1 MSSLIKNT
9 FPHIIAIFSFLL
21 LSVLFFRPQLSGKL
35 IEQGDIIQ
43 YLGMAKEAND
53 YYQKTGEVALWTNSM
68 FGGMPTYQINTV
80 SAGNNLKVLEQA
92 GRLFIAEPIGQF
104 LLAMLSFYVLM
115 IVLGVSPIIAATG
128 AVAFGL
134 TTNNLIL
141 YEAGH
146 LTKIKSISFFPL
158 IAAGAVLTF
167 RGKYLPG
174 GLLFATGLGL
184 NIFSNHLQMTYYLA
198 LTFLFLGIAQF
209 IYDLKAG
216 QLASFLKAS
225 LVLVAG
231 AALALGTTASNL
243 MTTYEY
249 SRDTMR
255 GKPILAADKETVTSS
270 SQTEGLAWDYAMQWS
285 NGAIDVLAGF
295 IPGVAGGGSGEKVGK
310 SSAFFQAVSGM
321 YRNAGQAPPS
331 ELSAPLYHG
340 DLPFTSGPIYF
351 GAVVCFLFL
360 LGLFTVKGPVKWWLG
375 LGVLLTILLSMGN
388 NLEGFNRF
396 FFESVPFYNKFRT
409 PNSVLSITSF
419 LMPMLAFLAL
429 AGVLTDK
436 AAFTANKHYFFI
448 ATGISA
454 GLALFFALM
463 GPSFVDFSAAG
474 DDRYVQSGITA
485 DTLITDRKALMR
497 SDAFRALLLVVLSAG
512 LIWLWWKDLISKT
525 LVVGGIALLV
535 LFDAWSVG
543 RRYLDENNFTD
554 KTRYE
559 ARFKPQPADELIMK
573 DKDPH
578 FRVYD
583 RLDPQSNPFASARA
597 SYFHKSVGGYHAAK
611 LQRYQDV
618 IDRHLSNGN
627 MSVFNML
634 NTKYFIIG
642 STEGQPTVEPNVGAC
657 GNAWFVSNINL
668 VESANA
674 EIDALKTFVPEEDA
688 FVHNEFKAYVKDLT
702 PVKDGEI
709 TLTEYSPN
717 QLTYTSESGSEQF
730 AVFSEMWYGP
740 DKGWQAYLDGK
751 PVEHIRTNYLLRGM
765 RVPAGKHEIKFVFE
779 PKTFYT
785 GKLISNIS
793 SLILLLGLIGYI
805 GYTGYQKIGQW
816 RSEPE
821 PTKKASNPV
830 TRKKR

>member
-1 MSSLIKNT
+1 MSSLIKDT
-9 FPHIIAIFSFLL
+9 FPHVIAVFSFLL

-43 YLGMAKEAND
+43 YLGMAKESND
-53 YYQKTGEVALWTNSM
+53 YYNKTGEVALWTNAM

-80 SAGNNLKVLEQA
+80 SAGNNLSILEKA

-104 LLAMLSFYVLM
+104 LLAMLSFYLLM
-115 IVLGVSPIIAATG
+115 IVLGVSPIVAATG
-128 AVAFGL
+128 AIAFGL

-174 GLLFATGLGL
+174 GIIFAVGLGL
-184 NIFSNHLQMTYYLA
+184 NIFANHLQMTYYLA
-198 LTFLFLGIAQF
+198 LTFLFLGVAQF

-216 QLASFLKAS
+216 QLANFAKAS
-225 LVLVAG
+225 LVLIIG

-255 GKPILAADKETVTSS
+255 GKPILAAEKGEASSS

-285 NGAIDVLAGF
+285 NGALDVMAGF
-295 IPGVAGGGSGEKVGK
+295 IPGIAGGGSGAKVGK
-310 SSAFFQAVSGM
+310 SSAFYQEVSGM
-321 YRNAGQAPPS
+321 YRNAGQAPPTA
-331 ELSAPLYHG
+331 LSAPLYHG
-340 DLPFTSGPIYF
+340 ALPFTSGPIYF
-351 GAVVCFLFL
+351 GAIACFLFL
-360 LGLFTVKGPVKWWLG
+360 LGLFIVKGPVKWWLG
-375 LGVLLTILLSMGN
+375 LGVLLTLMLSMGK

-396 FFESVPFYNKFRT
+396 FFDTIPLYNKFRT

-419 LMPMLAFLAL
+419 LIPMLAFLAL
-429 AGVLTDK
+429 SGLLADK
-436 AAFTANKHYFFI
+436 ASFANHKKFFFI

-454 GLALFFALM
+454 GLALFFALL
-463 GPSFVDFSAAG
+463 GPSLIDFSSSG
-474 DDRYVQSGITA
+474 DQQYAQSGITA
-485 DTLITDRKALMR
+485 ETLITDRQALLR
-497 SDAFRALLLVVLSAG
+497 SDSFRALVLIGLSAG
-512 LIWLWWKDLISKT
+512 LIWLWWKDTISKT

-573 DKDPH
+573 DIDPH

-583 RLDPQSNPFASARA
+583 RLEPQSNPFASARA

-618 IDRHLSNGN
+618 IDRHLSKGN

-642 STEGQPTVEPNVGAC
+642 AAEAQPTVEPNVGAC
-657 GNAWFVSNINL
+657 GNAWFVNNVNI

-674 EIDALKTFVPEEDA
+674 EIDALSTFVPEEDA
-688 FVHNEFKAYVKDLT
+688 FVHAEFKDYVKGLN
-702 PVKDGEI
+702 PEKEGEI
-709 TLTEYSPN
+709 NLTEYSPN
-717 QLTYTSESGSEQF
+717 QLTYSSETASEQF

-740 DKGWQAYLDGK
+740 DKGWNAYLDGQ
-751 PVEHIRTNYLLRGM
+751 PVEHIRVNYLLRGM
-765 RVPAGKHEIKFVFE
+765 RIPSGKHEIKFVFE
-779 PKTFYT
+779 PKSFET
-785 GKLISNIS
+785 GKLISGIS
-793 SLILLLGLIGYI
+793 STILLLSLIGYL
-805 GYTGYQKIGQW
+805 GFFGYQKIGSW
-816 RSEPE
+816 KSAPVA
-821 PTKKASNPV
+821 TKKTTPAPK
-830 TRKKR
+830 KKR